1 MCRRNWKLNPRPHAP
16 TLPQLLRP
24 LSQQPRALPKKTPAG
39 GRAGNLQE
47 VRFCVFL
54 IIDRSI
60 QGYRGVWVG
69 RVRYEFRGAAAQELE
84 DHLRLFDPECPARR
98 CSSWT
103 SFCSLN
109 QGLFFWRDCRVCA
122 HSEKYLLSIVPSGTF
137 PDYFHARPSSQ
148 TWVRNLCLPGLTGD
162 G

>member
-1 MCRRNWKLNPRPHAP
+1 M
-16 TLPQLLRP
+16 
-24 LSQQPRALPKKTPAG
+24 
-39 GRAGNLQE
+39 
-47 VRFCVFL
+47 FL

-109 QGLFFWRDCRVCA
+109 QGLFFGVTAECA
-122 HSEKYLLSIVPSGTF
+122 HTPRNIFCLLYPAGRF
-137 PDYFHARPSSQ
+137 Q
-148 TWVRNLCLPGLTGD
+148 TIFMHDLRHRPGLETCVFPGSQGMD
-162 G
+162 DT